1 MTPCRKSTSL
11 NDNGYGY
18 MKVDGKRW
26 RTHRWVVAQIDGE
39 EAIEGKVV
47 LHLCNEPSCYRYD
60 HLKIGTQSENN
71 KQAYDEGRRSRSAP
85 WLTAYQRAKTHCVQ
99 GHEYT
104 TENTYIKPNG
114 NRSCKACKRAATNAW
129 KARKRKINLKKELVT
144 Q

>member
-1 MTPCRKSTSL
+1 MTPCREETRLTSW
-11 NDNGYGY
+11 GYGY
-18 MKVDGKRW
+18 RTVDGKRW

-47 LHLCNEPSCYRYD
+47 MHKCDNPACYRYD
-60 HLKIGTQSENN
+60 HLAIGTQTDNMRDMSD
-71 KQAYDEGRRSRSAP
+71 KGRSNGQ
-85 WLTAYQRAKTHCVQ
+85 TKTHCVQ